1 MDFIELII
9 GKNFQ
14 AQPPTLPFT
23 GMQVA
28 SQVIPPFID
37 LLVLQIRNRS

>member
-1 MDFIELII
+1 MDLIELII

-14 AQPPTLPFT
+14 IQPPALPFT

-28 SQVIPPFID
+28 SQIYTSFGLSVD
-37 LLVLQIRNRS
+37 NR